1 MSILTDMRAAYDEL
15 DAARAEFDRPLP
27 VLEIDFIKRED
38 RLLCAIG
45 NVQKIASID
54 TIRALLDV
62 AEAAREV
69 GIYIDEDYFNAA
81 EERVFGR
88 LAASLAPLVKE
99 ADDE

>member
-1 MSILTDMRAAYDEL
+1 MSRLSELRAALDEL
-15 DAARAEFDRPLP
+15 DAAQDGYDPSRPAD
-27 VLEIDFIKRED
+27 ERQYRQFCKIMAAMD
-38 RLLCAIG
+38 RLHDLEDIT
-45 NVQKIASID
+45 

-69 GIYIDEDYFNAA
+69 GIYIDEDYFNAD

-99 ADDE
+99 GTTE